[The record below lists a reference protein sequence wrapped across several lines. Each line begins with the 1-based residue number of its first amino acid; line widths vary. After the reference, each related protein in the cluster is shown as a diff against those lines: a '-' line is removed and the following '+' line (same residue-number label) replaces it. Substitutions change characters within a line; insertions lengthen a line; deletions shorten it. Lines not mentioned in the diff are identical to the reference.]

1 MNTQN
6 SMLYFYGFSLRQR
19 DRMTSLLKILK
30 EQIKSNLE
38 INIVLIHDG
47 VIGTT
52 LKEKTPEL
60 LIELLNLP
68 IKVYTVIQDIKARG
82 MDPNNL
88 IDNIKGIDYNYL
100 VDLLVDMGKIVSW
113 M

>member
-6 SMLYFYGFSLRQR
+6 SLLYFYGFSLRR
-19 DRMTSLLKILK
+19 SDRITSLLKILK
-30 EQIKSNLE
+30 EQIKLNLE

-52 LKEKTPEL
+52 IKEKTPEL
-60 LIELLNLP
+60 LMELLNLP
-68 IKVYTVIQDIKARG
+68 IQVYAVIQDIRARG

-88 IDNIKGIDYNYL
+88 VDNINRIDYNNL

>member
-6 SMLYFYGFSLRQR
+6 SILYFYGFSLRQS

>member
-1 MNTQN
+1 
-6 SMLYFYGFSLRQR
+6 MLYFYGFSLRQR